1 MLNQSIPTIF
11 SLGFALSSF
20 GLLSLNANS
29 AQAAQLTFDF
39 TTGGSNNLSTIEVF
53 DTTNTES
60 VTVNG
65 FKNFPSALS
74 GNITRNASGYGIAG
88 NPRGGQVGTNNNNQ
102 EALEFDFGEEVT
114 LDSVAFT
121 SNNFNASSFDL
132 LIDGNLALDDVSLT
146 STIDVD
152 LIGTL
157 FTFTPSTNSSR
168 FRIASLIA
176 NFDED
181 LESVPEPNFGITLI
195 TLGGLL
201 TLSRFRLKT
210 HYSRN

>member
-20 GLLSLNANS
+20 GLLSLHPNS

-65 FKNFPSALS
+65 FKNFPSAIS
-74 GNITRNASGYGIAG
+74 GNINRNASSGYGIVG
-88 NPRGGQVGTNNNNQ
+88 NPRGGQVGKNNSFQ

-114 LDSVAFT
+114 LNSINFT
-121 SNNFNASSFDL
+121 SFNAGNLFDL
-132 LIDGNLALDDVSLT
+132 FIDGNLFLQNQSLANT
-146 STIDVD
+146 FN
-152 LIGTL
+152 LNQMGTL
-157 FTFTPSTNSSR
+157 FVFTPSTNSSR

-176 NFDED
+176 NFDEEM
-181 LESVPEPNFGITLI
+181 ESVPEPNFGITLI

-201 TLSRFRLKT
+201 ILSRVRLKT
-210 HYSRN
+210 HYLRN